1 MPNTTLKK
9 STLNFL
15 QQLSKNN
22 NREWF
27 NQHKGEYI
35 QAKEIVEQF
44 LDELIAKMNTHDEIE
59 THSGKKCL
67 YAVYKDVRFAKDKV
81 PYNPFFSGYL
91 RRAKPMLRGGYF
103 IWIGPGSS
111 RVACGFSYPNPADL
125 KRIRLDI
132 NDNYAEW
139 NKLLSLKSIR
149 TNFGKMQGAQVKTS
163 PRVFSSD
170 HAAIELLR
178 FKQYWFEHLF
188 SDQEVLA
195 TDFLAI
201 VNNKFKSIRPF
212 FDYMSEVLT
221 TDLNGELIGF

>member
-1 MPNTTLKK
+1 
-9 STLNFL
+9 
-15 QQLSKNN
+15 
-22 NREWF
+22 
-27 NQHKGEYI
+27 
-35 QAKEIVEQF
+35 
-44 LDELIAKMNTHDEIE
+44 
-59 THSGKKCL
+59 
-67 YAVYKDVRFAKDKV
+67 
-81 PYNPFFSGYL
+81 
-91 RRAKPMLRGGYF
+91 MLRGGYF

-132 NDNYAEW
+132 SDNYAEW

-163 PRVFSSD
+163 PRGFSID
-170 HAAIELLR
+170 HPAIELLR